1 MLEKDDLAPDIDQ
14 ISSLLWSDRGKRK
27 ALCNLIGGYQAPR
40 GEGERQHRFFNSMK
54 RRSNAQEYTCD
65 VL

>member
-27 ALCNLIGGYQAPR
+27 ALFNVTGGQQTLQR
-40 GEGERQHRFFNSMK
+40 VWEMQH
-54 RRSNAQEYTCD
+54 
-65 VL
+65 